1 MKKLTKKYLDTQFQ
15 KDLEL
20 GLVTESDRE
29 NYKEIVQKRI
39 KEQEEK
45 ERIEGLWLR
54 TIKDVE
60 DTIKTVG
67 NAPNDRK
74 IFSVGEDVVVSH
86 GGFISAKVVEILK
99 EGVYNVFITYKTTKA
114 YSTEKYIT
122 NKNMVL
128 GWWHIWKNV
137 EEKAPNTL
145 GKELFIQF
153 MQQSVSSLIH
163 KYFNHRGVDMDPSYQ
178 RGFVWT
184 DKQKEELLDSIFN
197 YIDIG
202 KFVFVSMPYELESYN
217 YQILDGKQKLK
228 TIVDFYTDQFK
239 YKGFYYSELPWEM
252 KNVFCN
258 KNISVGEVR
267 GRTYDESLVKEYFIK
282 LNTSGTPM
290 SKEHLY
296 KIKNEAK

>member
-1 MKKLTKKYLDTQFQ
+1 MKRLTKKYLDTEFQ

-29 NYKEIVQKRI
+29 NYKDIVKKRL
-39 KEQEEK
+39 EDEEEK
-45 ERIEGLWLR
+45 ERFVDLWNR
-54 TIKDVE
+54 DIKYSQ
-60 DTIKTVG
+60 DTIQTVG

-74 IFSVGEDVVVSH
+74 VFSVGEDVVVSH
-86 GGFISAKVVEILK
+86 GGFISAEIVEVLS
-99 EGVYNVFITYKTTKA
+99 EGVYNVHITYKTTKA

-122 NKNMVL
+122 DKNMVL
-128 GWWHIWKNV
+128 GWWQIWKNV
-137 EEKAPNTL
+137 EEKALNTL

-163 KYFNHRGVDMDPSYQ
+163 KYFNHRGVDMDPPYQ

-202 KFVFVSMPYELESYN
+202 KFVFVRLPYTEGGYS

-228 TIVDFYTDQFK
+228 TLIDFYTDQFK

-252 KNVFCN
+252 KNVFYN
-258 KNISVGEVR
+258 KSVSVGEVSD
-267 GRTYDESLVKEYFIK
+267 RTYDEGLIKEYFIK
-282 LNTSGTPM
+282 LNTAGIPM
-290 SKEHLY
+290 SKEHLN
-296 KIKNEAK
+296 KIKDV

>member
-1 MKKLTKKYLDTQFQ
+1 MKKLTKKYLETEFQ

-20 GLVTESDRE
+20 GVVTESDRE

-45 ERIEGLWLR
+45 ERIKGLWLR
-54 TIKDVE
+54 DVKYAE

-67 NAPNDRK
+67 NAPNERK
-74 IFSVGEDVVVSH
+74 VFTVGEDVIVSH
-86 GGFISAKVVEILK
+86 GGFISAEIIEILS
-99 EGVYNVFITYKTTKA
+99 EGVYNVHITYKTTKP

-122 NKNMVL
+122 DKNMVL
-128 GWWHIWKNV
+128 GWWHIWKN
-137 EEKAPNTL
+137 EENKAPNTL

-153 MQQSVSSLIH
+153 MQQDVSSLIH
-163 KYFNHRGVDMDPSYQ
+163 RYFYHRGIDMDPPYQ

-202 KFVFVSMPYELESYN
+202 KFVFVRLPYEPGSYN

-228 TIVDFYTDQFK
+228 TIVDFYTDQVK

-252 KNVFCN
+252 KYVFYN
-258 KNISVGEVR
+258 KSVSVGEVSD
-267 GRTYDESLVKEYFIK
+267 RTYDESLIKEYFIK

-290 SKEHLY
+290 SKEHLD
-296 KIKNEAK
+296 KIK